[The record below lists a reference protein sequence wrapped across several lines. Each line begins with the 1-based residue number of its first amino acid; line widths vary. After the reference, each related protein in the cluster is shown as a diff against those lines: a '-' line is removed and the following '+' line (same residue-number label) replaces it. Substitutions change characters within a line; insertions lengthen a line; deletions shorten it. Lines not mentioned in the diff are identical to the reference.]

1 MSSVRWPDFDSFV
14 AKAHSLGMKVLLD
27 WVANH
32 TSRDAVWMRER
43 PADWY
48 ERNEDGTAKVPWDWT
63 DTAKL
68 NYANH
73 DVWRG
78 ADRGDAFLG

>member
-1 MSSVRWPDFDSFV
+1 
-14 AKAHSLGMKVLLD
+14 
-27 WVANH
+27 
-32 TSRDAVWMRER
+32 MRER

-73 DVWRG
+73 DVS
-78 ADRGDAFLG
+78 LPV